1 MLCKVPNKKGCAF
14 VNTRPHQICLVIMYF
29 YSPTPTYRVYT
40 WALAN
45 YVDLARAVLGS
56 REAISGWF
64 LYAIVLQKVILKY
77 KDYVIFLKANH
88 IYSVDTA

>member
-1 MLCKVPNKKGCAF
+1 MLCKVPNSTGCAF

-45 YVDLARAVLGS
+45 YVDLAPAVLGS

-64 LYAIVLQKVILKY
+64 LYAIVLQKIILKY